1 MGSKNIF
8 NPGDVDTLWSEIEAL
23 RGYGA
28 KDVDRVLKKLV
39 QGVSLDQPIYRIM
52 PAKYF
57 CESVKNKRL
66 LFVVPEKWDDPYEA
80 ALLYGLQLEHHDA
93 DLAHTYKNAI
103 VAQCWS
109 VEKEC
114 DGLWRVYA
122 KHIGNNCERVPY
134 VQIQTTVRNFML
146 SILCWD
152 DNRRTSGVLLGGS
165 VAYAASQEILGRM
178 RTLELCGF
186 YGHADG
192 RLVKPHEVAEA
203 YFIKRSAFKYEQE
216 IRFVFIRGES
226 FDGDIFQTC
235 CSPLDAGGIFMPYNP
250 KCIER
255 VILDPWTSK
264 SNDAVAQRERISKML
279 PFAKVEL
286 SDLYQSY
293 ICQS

>member
-1 MGSKNIF
+1 MGSKNLF
-8 NPGDVDTLWSEIEAL
+8 NPGAMNELWSEIDAL
-23 RGYGA
+23 REYGI
-28 KDVDRVLKKLV
+28 KDVDRVLKKLI
-39 QGVSLDQPIYRIM
+39 QGVPLDQPIYRIM
-52 PAKYF
+52 PAEYF
-57 CESVKNKRL
+57 CDSVQNRRL
-66 LFVVPEKWDDPYEA
+66 LFVAPEKWDDPYEA

-122 KHIGNNCERVPY
+122 KHIGNNNECVPY
-134 VQIQTTVRNFML
+134 VQIQTTVRNLML
-146 SILCWD
+146 SILRRD
-152 DNRRTSGVLLGGS
+152 DSSLLSGILLGGS
-165 VAYAASQEILGRM
+165 VAYKAYQEIMGQM

-186 YGHADG
+186 YDHTDG
-192 RLVKPHEVAEA
+192 RLSKPHEVAEA
-203 YFIKRSAFKYEQE
+203 YFIKRSAFKYEHE
-216 IRFVFIRGES
+216 FRFVFIRGES

-235 CSPLDAGGIFMPYNP
+235 CSPLDAGGIFIPYNP

-264 SNDAVAQRERISKML
+264 SNDAVAQRNRLCEVL

-293 ICQS
+293 IRRN